1 MNELINKYLTY
12 ISEDKN
18 LSSNTID
25 AYKRDINRFNKFLQ
39 YNNLSF
45 DEVNKITIMTYID
58 NLSKKGRKQSSI
70 ARNVICLRNFYK
82 YLVKSGYIDSTSV
95 IDYEIPKYKRNTPE
109 ILTIEEVNK
118 LLSIPDS
125 NSIKGIRDKAML
137 EMMYATGIKVT
148 EMLNLTEEDIDL
160 RFKYLKCRGT
170 KGMERIIPLGK
181 YCVECMDKYLKVRE
195 ELNVYGL
202 DYLFLNNRGGRM
214 TRQGF
219 WKIIKDYGNKANIDK
234 EINLYTLR
242 HSIAVHLIE
251 NGADMRSL
259 KELLGYKDISAVQ
272 MYVDVIE
279 KRRLMEVYKN
289 THPRA

>member
-109 ILTIEEVNK
+109 ILTIEK
-118 LLSIPDS
+118 LINYYPYQILIQ
-125 NSIKGIRDKAML
+125 
-137 EMMYATGIKVT
+137 
-148 EMLNLTEEDIDL
+148 L
-160 RFKYLKCRGT
+160 R
-170 KGMERIIPLGK
+170 
-181 YCVECMDKYLKVRE
+181 V
-195 ELNVYGL
+195 
-202 DYLFLNNRGGRM
+202 
-214 TRQGF
+214 
-219 WKIIKDYGNKANIDK
+219 
-234 EINLYTLR
+234 
-242 HSIAVHLIE
+242 
-251 NGADMRSL
+251 
-259 KELLGYKDISAVQ
+259 
-272 MYVDVIE
+272 
-279 KRRLMEVYKN
+279 
-289 THPRA
+289 

>member
-12 ISEDKN
+12 ISEDKR

-25 AYKRDINRFNKFLQ
+25 AYRRDISRFDKFLQ
-39 YNNLSF
+39 YNNVTF
-45 DEVNKITIMTYID
+45 EEVNKITIMNYID
-58 NLSKKGRKQSSI
+58 NLSQKGKKQSSI

-82 YLVKSGYIDSTSV
+82 FLLKKGYIDHTPV

-109 ILTIEEVNK
+109 ILTIDEVNR
-118 LLSIPDS
+118 LLSMPDT
-125 NSIKGIRDKAML
+125 NTVKGIRDKAML

-148 EMLNLTEEDIDL
+148 EMLNLTESDIDL
-160 RFKYLKCRGT
+160 RYKYLKCKGT
-170 KGMERIIPLGK
+170 KGMERIIPLGS

-195 ELNVYGL
+195 ELNVDGL

-219 WKIIKDYGNKANIDK
+219 WKIIKYYGNKANINK

-272 MYVDVIE
+272 MYVEVIE
-279 KRRLMEVYKN
+279 KRKLMEVYKN

>member
-148 EMLNLTEEDIDL
+148 EMLNLTEEDMDL

>member
-1 MNELINKYLTY
+1 
-12 ISEDKN
+12 
-18 LSSNTID
+18 
-25 AYKRDINRFNKFLQ
+25 
-39 YNNLSF
+39 
-45 DEVNKITIMTYID
+45 
-58 NLSKKGRKQSSI
+58 
-70 ARNVICLRNFYK
+70 
-82 YLVKSGYIDSTSV
+82 
-95 IDYEIPKYKRNTPE
+95 
-109 ILTIEEVNK
+109 
-118 LLSIPDS
+118 
-125 NSIKGIRDKAML
+125 
-137 EMMYATGIKVT
+137 
-148 EMLNLTEEDIDL
+148 
-160 RFKYLKCRGT
+160 
-170 KGMERIIPLGK
+170 
-181 YCVECMDKYLKVRE
+181 MDKYLKVRE

>member
-1 MNELINKYLTY
+1 
-12 ISEDKN
+12 
-18 LSSNTID
+18 
-25 AYKRDINRFNKFLQ
+25 
-39 YNNLSF
+39 
-45 DEVNKITIMTYID
+45 MTYID

-251 NGADMRSL
+251 NGADMRS
-259 KELLGYKDISAVQ
+259 
-272 MYVDVIE
+272 
-279 KRRLMEVYKN
+279 
-289 THPRA
+289 